1 MAARFA
7 LARNEPVFTQ
17 TRQYSPTT
25 GDTGA
30 FVTRAF
36 TLAGHRSN
44 VELRIETDLSNASA
58 YFNLALLAEGG
69 GTGYDFG
76 REVSNYAGVEDGE
89 SWHEGSAR
97 DKVTLPAVP
106 PGRYYL
112 RVAPERDP
120 GDAGGPFTYTLTV
133 KRDVPRAWPFLL
145 ALVLL
150 AMPPVVAFFREKG
163 FEYARWR
170 ESDHPWSSESSDGD
184 DDSDDE

>member
-1 MAARFA
+1 MSPSRSSSRIRYPARVACSRTNPILEPVWRVHSRGAFGMLVLGLLGVMAARFA

-58 YFNLALLAEGG
+58 YFNLALLAEDG

-97 DKVTLPAVP
+97 AT
-106 PGRYYL
+106 R
-112 RVAPERDP
+112 
-120 GDAGGPFTYTLTV
+120 
-133 KRDVPRAWPFLL
+133 
-145 ALVLL
+145 
-150 AMPPVVAFFREKG
+150 
-163 FEYARWR
+163 
-170 ESDHPWSSESSDGD
+170 
-184 DDSDDE
+184 